1 MISNA
6 EYHADPAVSA
16 SHLHAI
22 AASPYHY
29 WARYLNPQ
37 RPPSVPTAAMKLGS
51 LVHCAVL
58 EPDELATRYAVCLP
72 RNTKAGK
79 EMAAEMEASGIEAVT
94 ATDMEQS
101 LAMAAS
107 VRSHQA
113 AATLLRDGKAE
124 QSFWWD
130 DIPTGLRCKCRPD
143 WYNGTTIVDLK
154 TTTNASSQ
162 GFAKSVAQWRYH
174 VQQAHYLS
182 GTFAERFVFIA
193 VEKTYPYAVGVYEL
207 DEAAMLHG
215 ASERRVNLQ
224 TIADCRAISEWPGYG
239 NTIQPLSLPAW
250 ALGTTPTMTS
260 DDF

>member
-16 SHLHAI
+16 SHLHAV
-22 AASPYHY
+22 AKSPYHY
-29 WARYLNPQ
+29 WSRYLDPK
-37 RPPSVPTAAMKLGS
+37 RSAPEPTAAMRLGS

-58 EPDELATRYAVCLP
+58 EPDELAKRYAVCLP

-94 ATDMEQS
+94 ETDMEQA

-107 VRSHQA
+107 VRNHQA

-154 TTTNASSQ
+154 TTTDASPQ